1 MIKEELTKLLMEAYE
16 RGQSDLIKS
25 CQETVSIAID
35 TAILAEREACA
46 KLCEDL
52 YSNLLDDKD
61 IQKHWPERIRTNK
74 IYATAIRARGQA

>member
-46 KLCEDL
+46 KVCEDL
-52 YSNLLDDKD
+52 DAWDMDDPASTAAK
-61 IQKHWPERIRTNK
+61 
-74 IYATAIRARGQA
+74 AIRSRGQA